1 MISSA
6 EAIARVE
13 LTVDPAITDRVDPV
27 AHVEDL
33 WQLG

>member
-6 EAIARVE
+6 EAIAVE
-13 LTVDPAITDRVDPV
+13 LTVDPAVTDRIHPV

-33 WQLG
+33 GQLG